1 MKELFAYGKAVTG
14 DDLIDRQEVVEEIV
28 RNVKGG
34 QSLILVAP
42 RRYGKTSVIL
52 EAISRLREEVIRT
65 TLLRKTIKTCVS

>member
-1 MKELFAYGKAVTG
+1 MKELFVYGKPVTG
-14 DDLIDRQEVVEEIV
+14 DDLIDREEIV
-28 RNVKGG
+28 EGIVRNAKRG

-52 EAISRLREEVIRT
+52 EAISRLREEVIRN

>member
-1 MKELFAYGKAVTG
+1 MKELFDYGKPVTG
-14 DDLIDRQEVVEEIV
+14 DDLIDREEIVEEIV
-28 RNVKGG
+28 KNAKRR

-52 EAISRLREEVIRT
+52 EAISRLREEVIRN

>member
-52 EAISRLREEVIRT
+52 EAISRLREEVIRN

>member
-1 MKELFAYGKAVTG
+1 VKELFAYGKPVTG
-14 DDLIDRQEVVEEIV
+14 DDLIDREEIVEEIV
-28 RNVKGG
+28 KNAKRG

-52 EAISRLREEVIRT
+52 EAISRLREEVIRN

>member
-1 MKELFAYGKAVTG
+1 MKELFEYGKPVTG
-14 DDLIDRQEVVEEIV
+14 DDLTDREEIVEEIV
-28 RNVKGG
+28 RNIKGG

-52 EAISRLREEVIRT
+52 EAISRLREEVIRN

>member
-1 MKELFAYGKAVTG
+1 MKELFAYGKPVTG
-14 DDLIDRQEVVEEIV
+14 DDLIDREEIVEEIV
-28 RNVKGG
+28 RNAKRG

-52 EAISRLREEVIRT
+52 EAISRLREEVIRN